1 MPTLVHITDEKNS
14 AAILRSGIRLPRE
27 TRAVYFMPVTQSHF
41 VSHQWIRELR
51 RRGAKVLVGVYF
63 RLPSSELVWA
73 GRFNVPHQ
81 LITLG
86 AAIKEMQSLED
97 PLGYEV
103 FVNRA
108 VLASE
113 IQKIRAVSQ
122 TVGWR
127 YMPHAHGRELCG
139 CPSCLP
145 RGSIKSR
152 RLRERLEPDV
162 VRPSLNDVKA
172 RLLDESDADEIIE
185 LLWALRD
192 KRRRSDPVFLEP
204 LMASESKPVLE
215 EIALTLPF
223 FWHARSAQLLEVLA
237 NDEDTNVAT
246 FAREGLTEILKR
258 RGLQLEA

>member
-73 GRFNVPHQ
+73 GRFNVPHK

-86 AAIKEMQSLED
+86 AAIREMQSLED
-97 PLGYEV
+97 PLGYEF

-113 IQKIRAVSQ
+113 VQKIRAVSQ

-152 RLRERLEPDV
+152 RLRERLEPDA

-172 RLLDESDADEIIE
+172 RLLEKSDADEIIE
-185 LLWALRD
+185 LLWALRG

-204 LMASESKPVLE
+204 LIANESKPVLE

-237 NDEDTNVAT
+237 NDEDINVAT
-246 FAREGLTEILKR
+246 FAKEGLAEILKR